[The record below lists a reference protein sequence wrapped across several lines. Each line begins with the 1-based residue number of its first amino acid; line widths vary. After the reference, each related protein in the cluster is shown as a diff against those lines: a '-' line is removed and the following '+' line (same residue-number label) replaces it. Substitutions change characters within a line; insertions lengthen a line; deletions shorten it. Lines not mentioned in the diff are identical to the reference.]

1 MDSKNVY
8 RILFFWH
15 FSSLIHK
22 LYINSPCFLQ
32 LTYQDEQGRDLNQ
45 KEAFRILSH
54 KFHGKGSGKKKT
66 EKRLKKLDE
75 DHMMMTMNSN
85 DTPLNTVARLKEKQV
100 REQSAYI
107 VLSGGNKTL
116 TA

>member
-1 MDSKNVY
+1 M
-8 RILFFWH
+8 IGLF
-15 FSSLIHK
+15 
-22 LYINSPCFLQ
+22 Q
-32 LTYQDEQGRDLNQ
+32 LTYQDEQGRNLNQ
-45 KEAFRILSH
+45 KEAFRVLSH

-75 DHMMMTMNSN
+75 DHMMMTMSST
-85 DTPLNTVARLKEKQV
+85 DTPLNTVARLREKQA

-116 TA
+116 TGYVRVLCCV